1 MSRKILLGLLG
12 AALSVAVASRAMA
25 GQGGT
30 PNGGDGSDKKATA
43 PEIHPAGL
51 AATAALLLGG
61 VALIT
66 AHVGRR
72 KGRAAHA
79 G

>member
-12 AALSVAVASRAMA
+12 AALSVAVASTTMA
-25 GQGGT
+25 DQGGT
-30 PNGGDGSDKKATA
+30 PNGGDGSDKKVTA

-51 AATAALLLGG
+51 AAVAALLLGG
-61 VALIT
+61 VVLIT
-66 AHVGRR
+66 ARVAGR
-72 KGRAAHA
+72 KGRPAN